1 MPCIL
6 LAIAL
11 FFPRLLMLILWLFTN
26 WFNGV
31 FDSVLIPILGFLFL
45 PLATL
50 WYSVVVNTY
59 GGQWSTINILVMVL
73 AVAID
78 LGAVGG
84 GYKRRRRG

>member
-1 MPCIL
+1 
-6 LAIAL
+6 
-11 FFPRLLMLILWLFTN
+11 
-26 WFNGV
+26 
-31 FDSVLIPILGFLFL
+31 
-45 PLATL
+45 
-50 WYSVVVNTY
+50 VNTY